1 MAPLP
6 MRHALTIEQFGLSF
20 VAGYAD
26 TLSYI
31 AMSGLFTAHVTG
43 NMVLAAAHLSG
54 QGDSMAVA
62 NLVMIPVFMLMV
74 GLVTLFARS
83 RLFAGQAPERLV
95 RWFLLLELILLVCF
109 CAAGVHASTAVGF
122 PLRLPGDVIPVASLG
137 VAALAVQN
145 ALPRLSGLQ
154 RLPTTVM
161 TGNLTQS
168 AIDLTRW
175 LVSWPSGDGVERS
188 ETTQRLRK
196 MVPGVA
202 GFFVGAATAAPMT
215 YWFHFQSLGL
225 ACLALLLTLP
235 ACIAGARL
243 PAEGGK

>member
-1 MAPLP
+1 
-6 MRHALTIEQFGLSF
+6 MRHALTTEQFGLSF

-26 TLSYI
+26 TLSFI

-54 QGDSMAVA
+54 QGDSLATA

-74 GLVTLFARS
+74 GAVTLFARS
-83 RLFAGQAPERLV
+83 RLFAGRAPDRLV
-95 RWFLLLELILLVCF
+95 LWFLLLELVLLVCF
-109 CAAGVHASTAVGF
+109 CAAGAHVSAAVGF
-122 PLRLPGDVIPVASLG
+122 PLRSPGDVIPVATLG

-175 LVSWPSGDGVERS
+175 LTSWRAGTDVERG
-188 ETTQRLRK
+188 EIAQRLRK
-196 MVPGVA
+196 MAPGVA

-215 YWFHFQSLGL
+215 HWFHFRSLWL
-225 ACLALLLTLP
+225 ACVGLLLTMP

-243 PAEGGK
+243 TTAHSD

>member
-1 MAPLP
+1 

-74 GLVTLFARS
+74 GLVTMLARS
-83 RLFAGQAPERLV
+83 RRFAGHAPERLV
-95 RWFLLLELILLVCF
+95 LWFLLLELVLLICF
-109 CAAGVHASTAVGF
+109 CAAGVHTATIAGF
-122 PLRLPGDVIPVASLG
+122 PLRSPGDVIPVATLG

-175 LVSWPSGDGVERS
+175 LTSWPAGDGIER
-188 ETTQRLRK
+188 TATAQRLRK

-215 YWFHFQSLGL
+215 HWFHFQSLGL
-225 ACLALLLTLP
+225 ACLALLLIMP
-235 ACIAGARL
+235 ACVAGARL
-243 PAEGGK
+243 PVALGK

>member
-1 MAPLP
+1 

-54 QGDSMAVA
+54 QGDSMALA

-74 GLVTLFARS
+74 GMVTMFARS
-83 RLFAGQAPERLV
+83 PLFAGHAPDRLV
-95 RWFLLLELILLVCF
+95 MWFLLLELVLLACF
-109 CAAGVHASTAVGF
+109 CAAGAHVSTGAGF
-122 PLRLPGDVIPVASLG
+122 PLRSPGDVIPVATLG

-145 ALPRLSGLQ
+145 ALPRLSGLT

-175 LVSWPSGDGVERS
+175 LASWPAGDSVERT
-188 ETTQRLRK
+188 ETRQRLRK

-202 GFFVGAATAAPMT
+202 GFFIGAATAAPMT

-225 ACLALLLTLP
+225 ACIALLLTMP
-235 ACIAGARL
+235 ACVAGARL
-243 PAEGGK
+243 PVVRSN